1 MADKNKDQKT
11 VNMSGGETAP
21 AANDAR
27 LKKMFVDSMD
37 PTIGSQDPLSQ
48 IFSQLK
54 KNQDLQAIKLS
65 FSEDPIR
72 TADYSSVYK
81 KRATMIPNLLLKRVR
96 DTEEMIGGIIL
107 PLKANQVSL
116 FGRPRPNRFDI
127 GFTINIKPDIY
138 ETYKDEQIEA
148 IKKDIVPKLR
158 EILLNCGKNTGLKDR
173 DKNTF
178 SQFLK
183 QIVEDVMIFGW
194 WCTEVRKDPVGNF
207 HSFRAVDAGTIY
219 YAMPSKE
226 KDKEAENIRRR
237 AKEIL
242 SRLEGH
248 KIPVEQFSKGD
259 YTWVQAIEE
268 QPYQVFTDDQL
279 LVWSLNP
286 STDILRCGYPTTVI
300 ERIINSITTHINLTT
315 HNKMFFLNGR
325 ASRSIMVF
333 KSNNLDDTDII
344 AIRQQ
349 MSNHI
354 NTPNAA
360 WRMPVFGISQADE
373 IDIKPLDGTGRD
385 MEFQYLAD
393 LNKRMVLA
401 AFQVSPDEIAALAYL
416 SRGTNAQS
424 LSESNNEWKLLKSQE
439 SGLRPLLNSIE
450 DFMNERLLPKI
461 NPDWSKLV
469 SINLQGL
476 DADSPEK
483 EATLLSQAS
492 SLYFTFND
500 VLDKV
505 EKERVDIGGDIP
517 MNAAFLQIIEKY
529 FTMGEILETF
539 EPERY
544 KGASKNPDFGFYIN
558 NPAWFQ
564 FQQMKLQQQQMQMQ
578 QQQMQQQQLQGANP
592 NAAQPSQQQ
601 DPNAQQQSADGQQP
615 QDLDSAVNQLAAALD
630 EKQDLT
636 KAEGELPVNRKEM
649 LKRHKAAKKKIMEDF
664 EKDSKNMINEIVATL
679 ATGKSTHNHDD
690 EK

>member
-1 MADKNKDQKT
+1 MAGEIKD
-11 VNMSGGETAP
+11 GDP
-21 AANDAR
+21 R
-27 LKKMFVDSMD
+27 LSKVFVDAID
-37 PTIGSQDPLSQ
+37 PSLNSQDPLSQ
-48 IFSQLK
+48 IFSTLK

-65 FSEDPIR
+65 FSEDPVR
-72 TADYSSVYK
+72 TADYSSIFK

-96 DTEEMIGGIIL
+96 DTEEMVGGIIL
-107 PLKANQVSL
+107 PLKASQISL

-127 GFTINIKPDIY
+127 GFTINIKPDVY
-138 ETYKDEQIEA
+138 EQYEDAEIEK
-148 IKKDIVPKLR
+148 IKKEIVPVLR

-173 DKNTF
+173 DKCTF
-178 SQFLK
+178 SQFLR
-183 QIVEDVMIFGW
+183 QIVEDVYVFGW
-194 WCTEVRKDPVGNF
+194 WATEVRKDPLGKF

-219 YAMPSKE
+219 YAMPSK
-226 KDKEAENIRRR
+226 DKGQEAENIRRK

-248 KIPVEQFSKGD
+248 KIPVEKFSQGE

-268 QPYQVFTDDQL
+268 QPYQVFTDEQL
-279 LVWSLNP
+279 IVWSLNP
-286 STDILRCGYPTTVI
+286 STDILRSGYPTTVI
-300 ERIINSITTHINLTT
+300 ERIINSITMHINLTT
-315 HNKMFFLNGR
+315 HTKMFFLNGK
-325 ASRSIMVF
+325 AARSVMVF

-349 MSNHI
+349 MANHI

-360 WRMPVFGISQADE
+360 WRMPVFGISQNDE
-373 IDIKPLDGTGRD
+373 IDIKPLDGGGRD

-393 LNKRMVLA
+393 LNKRMILA
-401 AFQVSPDEIAALAYL
+401 AFQVSPDEIAALSYL
-416 SRGTNAQS
+416 SRGTNSQS

-450 DFMNERLLPKI
+450 DFLNERLLPRI
-461 NPDWSKLV
+461 NPDWAKFV

-505 EKERVDIGGDIP
+505 EKKRVNLGGDIP
-517 MNAAFLQIIEKY
+517 MNAAYLQIIEKY

-544 KGASKNPDFGFYIN
+544 KGASQNPEFKFYVN

-564 FQQMKLQQQQMQMQ
+564 FQQMKLQMQQLQMQQQQMQMQ
-578 QQQMQQQQLQGANP
+578 QQQMQAQQVPGQSGQ
-592 NAAQPSQQQ
+592 AAS
-601 DPNAQQQSADGQQP
+601 DQQSATQEEQAP
-615 QDLDSAVNQLAAALD
+615 QDLDSAVDQLAAAI
-630 EKQDLT
+630 EKAELT
-636 KAEGELPVNRKEM
+636 KSEKDLPVNRKEL
-649 LKRHKAAKKKIMEDF
+649 LKRHRAAKKKIMNDF
-664 EKDSKNMINEIVATL
+664 EKDTKNMIDEIVAAL
-679 ATGKSTHNHDD
+679 DGKKSTTGHDH
-690 EK
+690 

>member
-1 MADKNKDQKT
+1 MAPGDEAPPKDDRRFKRT
-11 VNMSGGETAP
+11 FI
-21 AANDAR
+21 DA
-27 LKKMFVDSMD
+27 LD
-37 PTIGSQDPLSQ
+37 PTMNSQDPLAQ
-48 IFSQLK
+48 IFTELK

-72 TADYSSVYK
+72 TADYSSIYK
-81 KRATMIPNLLLKRVR
+81 KRASMIPNLLLKRVR
-96 DTEEMIGGIIL
+96 DTEEMVGGVIL
-107 PLKANQVSL
+107 PLKASQVSL

-138 ETYKDEQIEA
+138 EQFDDDKIEA

-158 EILLNCGKNTGLKDR
+158 EIILNCGKNTGLKDR
-173 DKNTF
+173 DKSTF

-183 QIVEDVMIFGW
+183 QIVEDVYVFGW
-194 WCTEVRKDPVGNF
+194 WATEVRKDPLGSF
-207 HSFRAVDAGTIY
+207 HSFRAVDSGTIY
-219 YAMPSKE
+219 FAMPT
-226 KDKEAENIRRR
+226 KDKSKEAENIRRK

-248 KIPVEQFSKGD
+248 KIPIEKFSQGE

-268 QPYQVFTDDQL
+268 QPFQVFTDDQL
-279 LVWSLNP
+279 IVWSLSP
-286 STDILRCGYPTTVI
+286 STDIMRCGYPTTVI

-325 ASRSIMVF
+325 ASRNMMIF
-333 KSNNLDDTDII
+333 KSDNLDDTDII

-349 MSNHI
+349 MANHI

-360 WRMPVFGISQADE
+360 WRMPVFGISQKDE

-393 LNKRMVLA
+393 LNKRMILA
-401 AFQVSPDEIAALAYL
+401 AFQTSPDEIAALGYL
-416 SRGTNAQS
+416 SRGTNSQS

-450 DFMNERLLPKI
+450 DFLNERLLPKI
-461 NPDWSKLV
+461 NPDWAKLV

-483 EATLLSQAS
+483 EATLLSQSS

-505 EKERVDIGGDIP
+505 EKDRVGVGGDFP
-517 MNAAFLQIIEKY
+517 MNAAYLQIIEKY

-544 KGASKNPDFGFYIN
+544 KGARKNPDLGFYIN

-564 FQQMKLQQQQMQMQ
+564 FQQMKMQQQQMQMQ
-578 QQQMQQQQLQGANP
+578 QTQMQQNPQGAP
-592 NAAQPSQQQ
+592 PQPGQPQGPQGQSVQPQDAQPQ
-601 DPNAQQQSADGQQP
+601 DGQAQQP
-615 QDLDSAVNQLAAALD
+615 QDLDSSVDQLAQMIGD
-630 EKQDLT
+630 TGLT
-636 KAEGELPVNRKEM
+636 KSEDNLPVNRKEL
-649 LKRHKAAKKKIMEDF
+649 LKRHKAAKKKLMDEFSRDT
-664 EKDSKNMINEIVATL
+664 KSMLDEIVATL
-679 ATGKSTHNHDD
+679 DGKKPDD
-690 EK
+690 GHGH